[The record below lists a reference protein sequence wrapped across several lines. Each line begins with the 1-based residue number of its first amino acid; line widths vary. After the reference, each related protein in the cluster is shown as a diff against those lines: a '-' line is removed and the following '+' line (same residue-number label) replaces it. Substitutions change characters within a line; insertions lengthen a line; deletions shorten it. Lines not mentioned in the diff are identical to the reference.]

1 MNILISL
8 NSRVLG
14 EALYHL
20 IKEDAGKDIVFVVHG
35 TQEEVGFRPDV
46 ILVDCHKLR
55 EKLAA
60 RGPETKVVMIDTGLE
75 QDEVTNIFLLHRLD
89 GVISTDADAFLLKK
103 ALNLVNEG
111 QIWIDNSH
119 LKTILS
125 KAGSVSRSREIETVS
140 KREHE
145 ILEKIAQGK
154 KNKEIA
160 TELFMSDQTV
170 KSHLGRIF
178 RKFNVSSRTQ
188 LISLLM
194 HDNHF
199 V

>member
-8 NSRVLG
+8 TNRVLG

-20 IKEDAGKDIVFVVHG
+20 LEEEFGDDNVFVAHG
-35 TQEEVGFRPDV
+35 PQEEVGFRPDV
-46 ILVDCHKLR
+46 ILVDCHNLR
-55 EKLAA
+55 EHLTA
-60 RGPETKVVMIDTGLE
+60 RGPETKVVLIDTGLE
-75 QDEVTNIFLLHRLD
+75 QDEVANIFLLRRLD
-89 GVISTDADAFLLKK
+89 GVISTDADTFLLKK

-111 QIWIDNSH
+111 QIWIDNCH

-125 KAGSVSRSREIETVS
+125 KAGSSSKSREIETVS

-145 ILEKIAQGK
+145 ILEKITQGK

-160 TELFMSDQTV
+160 AELFMSEQTV
-170 KSHLGRIF
+170 KAHLSRIF

-194 HDNHF
+194 HDSHLG
-199 V
+199 